1 MRIGHLRFAA
11 VFLALVLLML
21 VASIPA
27 GAQPAEEELQ
37 PVIIFLLPQ
46 PQTQIAR
53 QVWEKTSPRLE
64 RLGAEMRALDPLHQ
78 ALSKSDRPLSRQ
90 EEDALVQQFALRPL
104 DAAVQITL
112 KRKAD
117 EMDALRQSARAEI
130 ARLSAVALQP
140 SQDQLSQQIEAWGG
154 EVVYRY
160 LTLNALAARIPRQA
174 RAELEANP
182 QVAEV
187 MDDQPM
193 EALLNNSTPTTGAP
207 FFWNLG
213 YTGGGVDVAVV
224 DTGIDSAHPALS
236 GKVAAQRRCL
246 STADAFSSAY
256 LTDPSANDVN
266 GHGTHVAGTI
276 GSQDNTY
283 KGEAYGLRALIN
295 AKAGFST
302 DGIDNSFGRMYDSD
316 AMACV
321 DWALLGNAYG
331 AEVINLSFGSYAS
344 MDDYPYNRFYDAVV
358 SQMNTVVAIAAGNN
372 GSGSTTLYYPG
383 TAYNILS
390 VANVDD
396 KNTINL
402 SDYYPT
408 RVDDTLRTSSSRGPT
423 PGGRKKPD
431 IAAPGTGIISTDNS
445 WDDYGSFFV
454 SYTGTSMAS
463 PHIAGAAALILSRGV
478 ADPLAVKALLINTAE
493 DKGDPGWDNGYGW
506 GYVDLYNLNAHI
518 GDYFN
523 DLISPAPDYRLY
535 AGPALN
541 GDAATL
547 VWNRRVDY
555 AGAQYP
561 GTVYALTN
569 LDLLAYREADNTLL
583 QSSLSAIDNVEQVRF
598 AADETSVV
606 VKVDA
611 ISASFS
617 GASEEAYALAVQE
630 GFSARHGPQLSLL
643 VLSQGDLSGLAGT
656 WITVTLQVRN
666 AGDLKAHN
674 NTLTVTPSAGL
685 SQVSGDE
692 LSRSLP
698 PLEPNESDPMV
709 YQWTFEKTDD
719 QPQTI
724 LLSAS
729 SSSYDELYSTRW
741 MLTPYQYYFPYAA
754 R

>member
-1 MRIGHLRFAA
+1 MRIGNLHFAGA
-11 VFLALVLLML
+11 ILALVLLL
-21 VASIPA
+21 LIASIPA

-37 PVIIFLLPQ
+37 AVIIFLRPQ
-46 PQTQIAR
+46 PQTQIAK
-53 QVWEKTSPRLE
+53 QVWEKTNPRLE
-64 RLGAEMRALDPLHQ
+64 QLSSEMRALDPLHQ
-78 ALSKSDRPLSRQ
+78 ALSKESRPLSRQ
-90 EEDALVQQFALRPL
+90 EEVELVQQFALRPL
-104 DAAVQITL
+104 DAAAQKAL
-112 KRKAD
+112 KRKAE

-130 ARLSAVALQP
+130 ARLSAAALRP
-140 SQDQLSQQIEAWGG
+140 SQDRLSQQIEARGG

-160 LTLNALAARIPRQA
+160 LTLNAIAARIPRQA
-174 RAELEANP
+174 RAELEADP

-224 DTGIDSAHPALS
+224 DTGIDSGHPALS

-283 KGEAYGLRALIN
+283 KGVAYGLRALIN

-302 DGIDNSFGRMYDSD
+302 NGIDNSYGQMYDSD

-321 DWALLGNAYG
+321 DWALMGNAYG
-331 AEVINLSFGSYAS
+331 AEVINLSFGSLAS
-344 MDDYPYNRFYDAVV
+344 VDDYPYNRFYDAVV
-358 SQMNTVVAIAAGNN
+358 SQMNTVVAIAAGNS

-402 SDYYPT
+402 TDYYPT
-408 RVDDTLRTSSSRGPT
+408 RADDTLRTSSSRGPT

-431 IAAPGTGIISTDNS
+431 IAAPGTYIISTDNS

-478 ADPLAVKALLINTAE
+478 TNPLAVKALLINTAE

-518 GDYFN
+518 GDYFS
-523 DLISPAPDYRLY
+523 DSISPAPDYRLY
-535 AGPALN
+535 AGPALSS
-541 GDAATL
+541 DAATL

-583 QSSLSAIDNVEQVRF
+583 QSSLSTIDNVEQVRF

-611 ISASFS
+611 VSASFS

-630 GFSARHGPQLSLL
+630 GFSARRGPQLSLL
-643 VLSQGDLSGLAGT
+643 VLSQGALTGPAGT
-656 WITVTLQVRN
+656 WITVTLQVQN
-666 AGDLKAHN
+666 AGDLKAHH

-685 SQVSGDE
+685 TQVSGE
-692 LSRSLP
+692 SLNRSLP
-698 PLEPNESDPMV
+698 PLEANESDPMV

-724 LLSAS
+724 TFSAL
-729 SSSYDELYSTRW
+729 SSSYDELFPTQW